1 MKILE
6 NYPYVLTDPLFV
18 GLMME
23 YFEKKSY
30 RLKFDKRYDLMGMG
44 AAKDFV
50 LNACP
55 MDISLMQKWATEKP
69 MFSIRKILRLKR
81 VNMWL

>member
-23 YFEKKSY
+23 YFEKNLY
-30 RLKFDKRYDLMGMG
+30 LPL
-44 AAKDFV
+44 V
-50 LNACP
+50 VTNL
-55 MDISLMQKWATEKP
+55 L
-69 MFSIRKILRLKR
+69 ILL
-81 VNMWL
+81 L